1 MKFKK
6 QFYLLFICLWA
17 GITKTTFAQ
26 QPATYDYVVSS
37 NGKGNF
43 TTIQEAINAVPDF
56 RKKQTRIL
64 LSKGIYKEKLVVPA
78 SKTNIALIGE
88 DGAVISYDDYSNK
101 LNVFGETKGTSGS
114 SSVYLYAPDFYVENI
129 TFQNT
134 SGPVGQAVA
143 CLVVGDR
150 THFKKCRF
158 LGFQDTLYTWGAD
171 SRQYYEECYIEGT
184 VDFIFGASTAVFH
197 RCHIHSKSNGFITAP
212 STPSEKK

>member
-64 LSKGIYKEKLVVPA
+64 LSKHIQRETCSPRQQNKYR
-78 SKTNIALIGE
+78 TNRRRR
-88 DGAVISYDDYSNK
+88 
-101 LNVFGETKGTSGS
+101 SG
-114 SSVYLYAPDFYVENI
+114 Y
-129 TFQNT
+129 
-134 SGPVGQAVA
+134 
-143 CLVVGDR
+143 
-150 THFKKCRF
+150 
-158 LGFQDTLYTWGAD
+158 
-171 SRQYYEECYIEGT
+171 
-184 VDFIFGASTAVFH
+184 FI
-197 RCHIHSKSNGFITAP
+197 R
-212 STPSEKK
+212 

>member
-64 LSKGIYKEKLVVPA
+64 LSNIQRETCSPRQQNKYR
-78 SKTNIALIGE
+78 TNRRRR
-88 DGAVISYDDYSNK
+88 
-101 LNVFGETKGTSGS
+101 SG
-114 SSVYLYAPDFYVENI
+114 Y
-129 TFQNT
+129 
-134 SGPVGQAVA
+134 
-143 CLVVGDR
+143 
-150 THFKKCRF
+150 
-158 LGFQDTLYTWGAD
+158 
-171 SRQYYEECYIEGT
+171 
-184 VDFIFGASTAVFH
+184 FI
-197 RCHIHSKSNGFITAP
+197 R
-212 STPSEKK
+212 

>member
-101 LNVFGETKGTSGS
+101 LNCK
-114 SSVYLYAPDFYVENI
+114 
-129 TFQNT
+129 
-134 SGPVGQAVA
+134 
-143 CLVVGDR
+143 R
-150 THFKKCRF
+150 
-158 LGFQDTLYTWGAD
+158 
-171 SRQYYEECYIEGT
+171 
-184 VDFIFGASTAVFH
+184 
-197 RCHIHSKSNGFITAP
+197 
-212 STPSEKK
+212 

>member
-64 LSKGIYKEKLVVPA
+64 EEFYKLKYCSTVVYMVPRA
-78 SKTNIALIGE
+78 
-88 DGAVISYDDYSNK
+88 
-101 LNVFGETKGTSGS
+101 
-114 SSVYLYAPDFYVENI
+114 
-129 TFQNT
+129 
-134 SGPVGQAVA
+134 
-143 CLVVGDR
+143 
-150 THFKKCRF
+150 
-158 LGFQDTLYTWGAD
+158 
-171 SRQYYEECYIEGT
+171 
-184 VDFIFGASTAVFH
+184 
-197 RCHIHSKSNGFITAP
+197 
-212 STPSEKK
+212 